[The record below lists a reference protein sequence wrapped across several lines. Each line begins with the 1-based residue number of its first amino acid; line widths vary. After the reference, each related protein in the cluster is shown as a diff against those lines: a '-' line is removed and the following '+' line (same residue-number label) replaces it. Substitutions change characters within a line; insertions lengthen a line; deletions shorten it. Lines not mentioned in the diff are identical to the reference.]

1 MTKATRKALL
11 PSLIASALVSP
22 VVAEAPLHN
31 HQPSTEQ
38 TPSQSRPASCP
49 DCRSDRITAP
59 DTVRDLFEDGE
70 AIQATR
76 KAVRSILRTSTEDAE
91 EASQEAALRA
101 VAKDLKT
108 CCPHCLRRWM
118 FRTAKNYLLDRY
130 RKKSEVPLS
139 NLSKFKSTDLSP
151 ADLSTNNEVG
161 PLQILA
167 LRDEVETALIRHDL
181 TTLSADKK
189 VQLGRA
195 IGDRLQSD
203 RQFRTYLPKAAILTD
218 HALEAIDEITPT
230 S

>member
-31 HQPSTEQ
+31 HQPSTEL
-38 TPSQSRPASCP
+38 TPSQARPASCP
-49 DCRSDRITAP
+49 ECRSDRITDS
-59 DTVRDLFEDGE
+59 DTVRNLFEDGE

-76 KAVRSILRTSTEDAE
+76 KAVRSILRASTEDAE

-108 CCPHCLRRWM
+108 CCPHGLRRWM

-151 ADLSTNNEVG
+151 AFLNPSGPSTIHHSNSIMSEPAQHPPEPNRVCSSCIVINNIFLSN
-161 PLQILA
+161 
-167 LRDEVETALIRHDL
+167 
-181 TTLSADKK
+181 
-189 VQLGRA
+189 
-195 IGDRLQSD
+195 
-203 RQFRTYLPKAAILTD
+203 
-218 HALEAIDEITPT
+218 T
-230 S
+230 SFFV